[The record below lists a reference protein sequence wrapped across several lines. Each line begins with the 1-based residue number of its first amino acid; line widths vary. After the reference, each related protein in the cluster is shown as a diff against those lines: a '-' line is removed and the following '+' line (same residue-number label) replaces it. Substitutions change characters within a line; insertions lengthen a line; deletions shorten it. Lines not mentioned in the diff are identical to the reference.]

1 MLGQQQVGIAAFG
14 PVEAVAVVAE
24 PAIAGE
30 LQGLVA
36 AGAFEVGHGM
46 DATREG
52 RISLWKRAALS
63 QIIQTI
69 KKGQQRLA
77 LFVLPVDGQALRR

>member
-1 MLGQQQVGIAAFG
+1 
-14 PVEAVAVVAE
+14 
-24 PAIAGE
+24 
-30 LQGLVA
+30 
-36 AGAFEVGHGM
+36 M

>member
-1 MLGQQQVGIAAFG
+1 MLGQQKVCITAFG
-14 PVEAVAVVAE
+14 PVEAVAVVAV

-36 AGAFEVGHGM
+36 AGAFEVGHGL

-52 RISLWKRAALS
+52 RISLWKRSALS
-63 QIIQTI
+63 QIIQPI

-77 LFVLPVDGQALRR
+77 LFVVPVDGQALRR